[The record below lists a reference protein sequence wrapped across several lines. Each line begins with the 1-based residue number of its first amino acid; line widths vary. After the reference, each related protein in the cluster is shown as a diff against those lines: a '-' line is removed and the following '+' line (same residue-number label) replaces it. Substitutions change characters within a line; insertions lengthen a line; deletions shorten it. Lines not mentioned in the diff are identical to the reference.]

1 MAADE
6 DEAKG
11 GATADGT
18 RSQPDDKVADRRTG
32 SRQRQP
38 VTIDL
43 AAEEIRA
50 KAASAES
57 VARPE
62 PPKSRDTAESSR
74 PSGGRRESD
83 KPGAGAQMFRSAAAR
98 ALAPDDGSRRSALAG
113 IAGGLAALIVVILLQ
128 AIGVLPAPGRSAA
141 NQAIEQAK
149 TASDASAGLERRLTA
164 VEAMTESIP
173 EMRTE
178 IRGLTERTAALEGGR
193 ATLATHSEVEA
204 VATSIAAL
212 GEKIASVPPT
222 ATRDDIAA
230 LTERIAR
237 VEVTAAAGGGGAGA
251 ATEAIASLTSQL
263 ANAEAQVRSLT
274 DRIAAAEAKVGSAGG
289 SVAGAEGALRAVA
302 IAALRRAAD
311 GDKPF
316 ANDVDLVSAL
326 GVAGDEVTTLRP
338 IAEKGVPASAAL
350 AAEFPRISD
359 AILSATSA
367 NDPNAGFWQ
376 RVKDGLSSLVA
387 IRPTGPVAG
396 NDPAAIVSRM
406 ADDVAKSDLAAAL
419 TERES
424 LPQAGKQASAEW
436 AAKAGDRVAL
446 DALVERIARAFDTPN
461 AG

>member
-6 DEAKG
+6 DEAKRAG
-11 GATADGT
+11 TADSA
-18 RSQPDDKVADRRTG
+18 RSQPDDKAADRRTS
-32 SRQRQP
+32 SRQRPP

-50 KAASAES
+50 KAASAEP

-62 PPKSRDTAESSR
+62 PAKSRDPAEPPG

-83 KPGAGAQMFRSAAAR
+83 KLGVGAQTFRRAAAR

-128 AIGVLPAPGRSAA
+128 AIGILPAPGRSAA

-149 TASDASAGLERRLTA
+149 TAADASAALDRRLTA

-173 EMRTE
+173 GIRTE
-178 IRGLTERTAALEGGR
+178 IRDLTDRTAALEGGR
-193 ATLATHSEVEA
+193 AKLATHGEVET

-251 ATEAIASLTSQL
+251 STEAIASLTSQI

-274 DRIAAAEAKVGSAGG
+274 DRIAAAEAKVGAGG
-289 SVAGAEGALRAVA
+289 VPVAGAEGALRAVA
-302 IAALRRAAD
+302 IAALRRAAE

-338 IAEKGVPASAAL
+338 IAEKGVPARAAL
-350 AAEFPRISD
+350 AAEFPKVAD

-367 NDPNAGFWQ
+367 SDLNAGFWQ
-376 RVKDGLSSLVA
+376 RVKDSLGSLVT
-387 IRPTGPVAG
+387 IRPTEPIAG
-396 NDPAAIVSRM
+396 DDPAAIVSRM
-406 ADDVAKSDLAAAL
+406 ADAVKKGDFAAGLA
-419 TERES
+419 ERET
-424 LPQAGKQASAEW
+424 LPPAGREASAEW
-436 AAKAGDRVAL
+436 AAKAADRVGL
-446 DALVERIARAFDTPN
+446 DALVERIARAFDAPK